1 MRVVLR
7 RKCFGGLMHV
17 AGNMS
22 KLGFHNFNKMKAG
35 AGFASNAKNFGK
47 GMAGLAG
54 GLGMYG
60 AGIAGIGAVGLGI
73 DSAMKTKNALE
84 GNMGEKSFAQIAGT
98 NQYIAENDIM
108 KKFKDAGGY
117 DKFGKGGYKDWRSKF
132 LSGEANQ
139 INAQTAARQQQRA
152 AGVKQT
158 RDAYKQGRAGFNKGR
173 SQTGIMGGIKNTWA
187 KSGTLGKAGMVGAGV
202 LATGLAAK
210 GVASMFGGGGNSNN
224 NGGSA
229 AY

>member
-73 DSAMKTKNALE
+73 NSAMKTKNALE

-108 KKFKDAGGY
+108 KKFNDAGGY

-132 LSGEANQ
+132 LSGENNQ
-139 INAQTAARQQQRA
+139 INAQTVARQQQRA
-152 AGVKQT
+152 ARVKQT
-158 RDAYKQGRAGFNKGR
+158 QGAYKQGRQAGFNKGFAKGQ

-210 GVASMFGGGGNSNN
+210 GVASVFGGGGNSNK
-224 NGGSA
+224 
-229 AY
+229 